1 LTTREHAA
9 FGAALGLAMGFLAR
23 DLDLTTLIS
32 FSGDRMILL
41 PLGTIV
47 GSICAS
53 TRLRKPFFALFAG
66 LALLWVLVAYT
77 PLSRLLITGLVR
89 SDVLR
94 EADAVLVFSSN
105 IQDDGDPTSVQLA
118 RLYRGLELVRD
129 GLAPRLIITELPEG
143 DFARQRPFVAN
154 MLARYRPEVE
164 LVALG
169 PVRNTHDEALAA
181 IAYMRSKGLKRLI
194 LTTSAT
200 HTFRA
205 AALFDGQGLE
215 VMATPSMETR
225 FDLQNLGRSEE
236 RLAAFGQ
243 VIHERLGLFV
253 YRRRG
258 WIR

>member
-9 FGAALGLAMGFLAR
+9 FGAALGLVSGFLAR
-23 DLDLTTLIS
+23 DLDLTTLVS

-41 PLGTIV
+41 PIGLILGSV
-47 GSICAS
+47 CAV
-53 TRLRKPFFALFAG
+53 TRLRRLLYAG
-66 LALLWVLVAYT
+66 VAALALLWVLVAYS

-89 SDVLR
+89 NDALR
-94 EADAVLVFSSN
+94 AADAVLVFSSN

-129 GLAPRLIITELPEG
+129 GLAPRLIITELPEDG
-143 DFARQRPFVAN
+143 FARQRPFAAN

-181 IAYMRSKGLKRLI
+181 IAYMRSKDLNRLI
-194 LTTSAT
+194 LTSSAT

-205 AALFDGQGLE
+205 AALFEGQGLD
-215 VMATPSMETR
+215 VMATPAMETR
-225 FDLQNLGRSEE
+225 FDLQNLNRSEE

-243 VIHERLGLFV
+243 VIHERLGIFV